1 MKILNLV
8 QGSKEWHKVRNSHFT
23 ASEATAMLGLSK
35 YKSRNQLLK
44 EKATGEV
51 PEVTAQQKKIFAAGH
66 EYEAMARPIAERVVN
81 DELFP
86 ATGTQEVD
94 GLPLLASFDGITM
107 LEDQAWEHKTLNKLL
122 SDAIPNNEMPD
133 EYWPQLE
140 HQLLV
145 SGAERTLFMASQG
158 TEETALHCWYESVP
172 ERREK
177 VIAGWHQFAND
188 LSNYVEEEEK
198 QKVEAQPIRDLP
210 AIAYKMDGL
219 TLTSNLSEYK
229 AAAEDLV
236 EKSKKRLESDQD
248 FADAE
253 SMVKVFKSAETKLET
268 MAGVVL
274 GEVQDID
281 AFVKDLNFIKEQL
294 RQARLA
300 TDKQVKSR
308 KEEIKND
315 AIINGSV
322 SLASHINELNAEL
335 APFKLPPSTL
345 DLKSEIKGKR
355 TLESINNAIDTA
367 VANEK
372 INLSSTA
379 QHMRINISTLNELAQ
394 NYQFLFNDIQQ
405 HLLADK
411 EQFTHLVN
419 GRISQYEQEQQE
431 KEQQRQ
437 ANAQAEI
444 DAQQQAAQAD
454 LNAQRNAEHQAIE
467 VEQAPVEQQEH
478 EALTDVNRML
488 GQNEPLLGES
498 FKSPVFENA
507 GSMTGYQPL
516 SQWPSSQDR
525 ADNEELDR
533 ICNQLG
539 AAECHIA
546 DQDVLIKD
554 LEQRL
559 NKALAA

>member
-1 MKILNLV
+1 MRVLNLV
-8 QGSKEWHKVRNSHFT
+8 QGSAEWHKVRSAHFT

-44 EKATGEV
+44 EKATGEA
-51 PEVTAQQKKIFAAGH
+51 PEVTPQQERIFAAGH
-66 EYEAMARPIAERVVN
+66 EYEAMARPIAEKIVN

-86 ATGTQEVD
+86 ATGTREVD
-94 GLPLLASFDGITM
+94 DLPLLASFDGITM
-107 LEDQAWEHKTLNKLL
+107 LEDQVWEHKTLNKLL
-122 SDAIPNNEMPD
+122 SSAIPNNEMPD

-177 VIAGWHQFAND
+177 VIAGWKLFAND
-188 LSNYVEEEEK
+188 LSNYVEKAEVE
-198 QKVEAQPIRDLP
+198 KVEAQPIRELP
-210 AIAYKMDGL
+210 AIAYKMNGL

-229 AAAEDLV
+229 AAAESLV
-236 EKSKKRLESDQD
+236 EQSKKRLESDQD
-248 FADAE
+248 FANAE
-253 SMVKVFKSAETKLET
+253 SMVKVFKNAETKLEA
-268 MAGVVL
+268 MSSAVL

-308 KEEIKND
+308 KEEIKSE
-315 AIINGSV
+315 AIIEGSA

-355 TLESINNAIDTA
+355 TLESISNAIDTA

-379 QHMRINISTLNELAQ
+379 QHMRMNINTLNELAP

-419 GRISQYEQEQQE
+419 GRIAQYEQEQIEREQKE
-431 KEQQRQ
+431 KDQQRQ
-437 ANAQAEI
+437 IEEQAAIE
-444 DAQQQAAQAD
+444 AQQIERLQADIDQAA
-454 LNAQRNAEHQAIE
+454 
-467 VEQAPVEQQEH
+467 EQDAATERAEQQER
-478 EALTDVNRML
+478 ETLAEVNRS
-488 GQNEPLLGES
+488 QHQDAP
-498 FKSPVFENA
+498 
-507 GSMTGYQPL
+507 TGYTPL
-516 SQWPSSQDR
+516 DIWPSSQDR
-525 ADNEELDR
+525 AENDELDR
-533 ICNQLG
+533 VCNKLDV
-539 AAECHIA
+539 AECHIES
-546 DQDVLIKD
+546 QDKRIEE

>member
-1 MKILNLV
+1 MRVLNLV
-8 QGSKEWHKVRNSHFT
+8 QGSAEWHKVRSAHFT

-35 YKSRNQLLK
+35 YKSRTQLLK
-44 EKATGEV
+44 EKATGKT
-51 PEVTAQQKKIFAAGH
+51 PEITSQQERIFAAGH

-158 TEETALHCWYESVP
+158 TEETAIYCWYESVP

-219 TLTSNLSEYK
+219 ALTSNLSEYK

-253 SMVKVFKSAETKLET
+253 SMVKVFKNAETKLET

-308 KEEIKND
+308 KEEIKSD
-315 AIINGSV
+315 AIIEGSV

-335 APFKLPPSTL
+335 APFKLPPSVL

-355 TLESINNAIDTA
+355 TLESISNAIDTA

-379 QHMRINISTLNELAQ
+379 QHMRININALNELAQ

-419 GRISQYEQEQQE
+419 GRIAQYKQEQQE
-431 KEQQRQ
+431 RENQEIERKRQLEVKAKAQQR
-437 ANAQAEI
+437 AQEEI
-444 DAQQQAAQAD
+444 QSQQVEQLQAD
-454 LNAQRNAEHQAIE
+454 VTRAAEQDAATERAEQHQ
-467 VEQAPVEQQEH
+467 
-478 EALTDVNRML
+478 ALTDVNRML
-488 GQNEPLLGES
+488 DQNEPLLGNN
-498 FKSPVFENA
+498 FKSPVFEN
-507 GSMTGYQPL
+507 GEKLGYDPL
-516 SQWPSSQDR
+516 DLWPSDRDR
-525 ADNEELDR
+525 ADNDELER
-533 ICNQLG
+533 ICNQLMH
-539 AAECHIA
+539 AESYIE
-546 DQDVLIKD
+546 L

>member
-44 EKATGEV
+44 EKATGET
-51 PEVTAQQKKIFAAGH
+51 PEVTPQQEKIFAAGH
-66 EYEAMARPIAERVVN
+66 EYEAMARPIAESIVD

-86 ATGTQEVD
+86 ATGTQEIE

-107 LEDQAWEHKTLNKLL
+107 LEDQVWEHKTLNKLL
-122 SDAIPNNEMPD
+122 SSAIPAREMPD

-177 VIAGWHQFAND
+177 VIAGWKLFAED
-188 LSNYVEEEEK
+188 LSNYVE
-198 QKVEAQPIRDLP
+198 KVEAEKVEAEPIRDLP
-210 AIAYKMDGL
+210 TIAYEMDGL

-229 AAAEDLV
+229 VAAEDLV

-248 FADAE
+248 FANAE
-253 SMVKVFKSAETKLET
+253 SMVKVFKNAEAKLEA
-268 MAGVVL
+268 MADVVL

-308 KEEIKND
+308 KEEIKSD
-315 AIINGSV
+315 AIVEGSV

-345 DLKSEIKGKR
+345 DLRSEIKGKR
-355 TLESINNAIDTA
+355 TLESISNAIDTA

-372 INLSSTA
+372 ISASSIA
-379 QHMRINISTLNELAQ
+379 QHMRLNISTYNDLA
-394 NYQFLFNDIQQ
+394 NDYQFLFNDIQQ
-405 HLLADK
+405 HLLAEK

-419 GRISQYEQEQQE
+419 GRIAQYKQEQLEREQQE
-431 KEQQRQ
+431 AERKRQ
-437 ANAQAEI
+437 VE
-444 DAQQQAAQAD
+444 AQQQEAQAD

-467 VEQAPVEQQEH
+467 AEQAPVEQQEH

-488 GQNEPLLGES
+488 GQDEPLLGES
-498 FKSPVFENA
+498 FKSPVFESA
-507 GSMTGYQPL
+507 DSVHGYLPL
-516 SQWPSSQDR
+516 VQWPSDRDR
-525 ADNEELDR
+525 AYDDSLGRVCAKLEE
-533 ICNQLG
+533 
-539 AAECHIA
+539 AERYIE
-546 DQDVLIKD
+546 V

-559 NKALAA
+559 NKAHAA

>member
-8 QGSKEWHKVRNSHFT
+8 QGSPQWHKVRSAHFT

-44 EKATGEV
+44 EKATGKV
-51 PEVTAQQKKIFAAGH
+51 QEVTQQQEKIFAAGH
-66 EYEAMARPIAERVVN
+66 EYEAMARPIAEKIVN

-86 ATGTQEVD
+86 ATGTQEVE

-122 SDAIPNNEMPD
+122 SAAIPDNEMPD

-177 VIAGWHQFAND
+177 VIAGWKLFAND
-188 LSNYVEEEEK
+188 LSNYVEKAEVE
-198 QKVEAQPIRDLP
+198 KVEAQPIRDLP

-248 FADAE
+248 FANAE
-253 SMVKVFKSAETKLET
+253 SMVKVFKNAETKLEA
-268 MAGVVL
+268 MSSAVL

-281 AFVKDLNFIKEQL
+281 AFVKDLSFIKEQL

-308 KEEIKND
+308 KEEIKSD
-315 AIINGSV
+315 AIIEGSV

-335 APFKLPPSTL
+335 APFKLPPSAL

-355 TLESINNAIDTA
+355 TLESISNAIDTA

-379 QHMRINISTLNELAQ
+379 QHMRININALNELAQ

-419 GRISQYEQEQQE
+419 GRISKYEQEQQE

-437 ANAQAEI
+437 AEVE
-444 DAQQQAAQAD
+444 AQQQAAQ
-454 LNAQRNAEHQAIE
+454 
-467 VEQAPVEQQEH
+467 VEQLQADVTRAAEQDAATERAEQH
-478 EALTDVNRML
+478 QALTDVNRML
-488 GQNEPLLGES
+488 DQNEPLLGNN
-498 FKSPVFENA
+498 FKSPVFEN
-507 GSMTGYQPL
+507 GEKLGYDPL
-516 SQWPSSQDR
+516 DLWPSDRDR
-525 ADNEELDR
+525 ADNDELDR
-533 ICNQLG
+533 ICNQLMH
-539 AAECHIA
+539 AESYIE
-546 DQDVLIKD
+546 V